1 MKALLK
7 WVLYLMSGLLVIVAA
22 LFIYVQNS
30 WDRTFDVPLDETFI
44 VAMTPE
50 AVENGRYLVY
60 GPAHCA
66 YCHTTKDKWAA
77 LDAGEYVPLSG
88 GNYWDFE
95 IGRITS
101 PNLTPDLE
109 TGIGSYTDAE
119 LKRALRANV
128 SQKGRALFPLMD
140 FHLMSDQDMHDIIA
154 YLRSQPPLANEVP
167 DNRFNLLGK
176 AVMSFGMGPVDWGMD
191 APRYRPS
198 GDDIIAYGAY
208 LANNVTACMAC
219 HTKRDLKD
227 GSYIGERYA
236 GGFPMPSSEPG
247 MVYVTPNITPDPE
260 TGIMHGWTEDA
271 FVQRFLAGR
280 VYHDSPMPWAA
291 YARMKEEDLR
301 AIYAYLIALDPVR
314 NDTGEIYTA
323 AK

>member
-7 WVLYLMSGLLVIVAA
+7 WGLYLVSALLVLMAV
-22 LFIYVQNS
+22 LFIYVQNA
-30 WDRTFDVPLDETFI
+30 WNRTFDVPLDETFQ
-44 VAMTPE
+44 VVMTPE

-66 YCHTTKDKWAA
+66 YCHTAKELWPL
-77 LDAGEYVPLSG
+77 LDDGEYVPLSG
-88 GNYWDFE
+88 GYYWDFE

-101 PNLTPDLE
+101 PNLTPDKA
-109 TGIGSYTDAE
+109 TGIGSYSDAE

-128 SQKGRALFPLMD
+128 SKKGRALFPLMD

-154 YLRSQPPLANEVP
+154 YLRSQPPVENEVP
-167 DNRFNLLGK
+167 DNSFSLLGK
-176 AVMSFGMGPVDWGMD
+176 AIMSFGIGPVDWGMH

-198 GDDIIAYGAY
+198 EQNVIEYGGY

-219 HTKRDLKD
+219 HTMRDLKD
-227 GSYIGERYA
+227 GSYIGERFA
-236 GGFPMPSSEPG
+236 GGFPMASSTPG

-260 TGIMHGWTEDA
+260 TGIMSGWTEDA
-271 FVQRFLAGR
+271 FVDRFLAGR
-280 VYHDSPMPWAA
+280 VYPDSPMPWAA

-301 AIYAYLIALDPVR
+301 AIYAYLKNLEPIR
-314 NDTGEIYTA
+314 NVTGPIYTE

>member
-7 WVLYLMSGLLVIVAA
+7 WGLYLASALLVLIAV
-22 LFIYVQNS
+22 LLIYIQNA
-30 WDRTFDVPLDETFI
+30 WNRTFDVPLDETFQ
-44 VAMTPE
+44 VVLTPE

-66 YCHTTKDKWAA
+66 YCHTTKDLWPA

-101 PNLTPDLE
+101 ANLTPDE
-109 TGIGSYTDAE
+109 ITGIGSYSDAE

-128 SQKGRALFPLMD
+128 SKKGRALFPLMD
-140 FHLMSDQDMHDIIA
+140 FHMMSDQDMHDIIA
-154 YLRSQPPLANEVP
+154 YLRSQPPVVNEVP
-167 DNRFNLLGK
+167 DNSFNLLGK
-176 AVMSFGMGPVDWGMD
+176 FVMSFGMGPVDWGVH
-191 APRYRPS
+191 APKYRPS
-198 GDDIIAYGAY
+198 ELDVIEYGAY

-219 HTKRDLKD
+219 HTMRDLKD
-227 GSYIGERYA
+227 GSYIGERFA
-236 GGFPMPSSEPG
+236 GGFPMPSSVPG
-247 MVYVTPNITPDPE
+247 MVYVTPNITPDPD
-260 TGIMHGWTEDA
+260 TGIMSGWTEDA
-271 FVQRFLAGR
+271 FIERFLAGR
-280 VYHDSPMPWAA
+280 VYPDSPMPWAA

-301 AIYAYLIALDPVR
+301 AIYAYLMTLNPVR
-314 NDTGEIYTA
+314 NDTGPIYTE

>member
-7 WVLYLMSGLLVIVAA
+7 WLLYIVSGLLVIVAA
-22 LFIYVQNS
+22 LLIYVQKS
-30 WDRTFDVPLDETFI
+30 WDRTFEVPLDKTFQ
-44 VAMTPE
+44 VAMTPD

-66 YCHTTKDKWAA
+66 YCHTTKDKWPA

-101 PNLTPDLE
+101 PNLTPDIN
-109 TGIGSYTDAE
+109 TGIGGYTDAE

-140 FHLMSDQDMHDIIA
+140 FHLMSDQDMHDVIA
-154 YLRSQPPLANEVP
+154 YLRSQPPVENEVP
-167 DNRFNLLGK
+167 DNNFNLLGK
-176 AVMSFGMGPVDWGMD
+176 AIMSFGMGPVDWGEG
-191 APRYRPS
+191 APRYRPPRE
-198 GDDIIAYGAY
+198 DIIEYGAY

-219 HTKRDLKD
+219 HTERDLKD
-227 GSYIGERYA
+227 GSYIGERFA
-236 GGFPMPSSEPG
+236 GGFPMQSSDPG

-260 TGIMHGWTEDA
+260 TGVMYGWTEEA
-271 FVQRFLAGR
+271 FVERFLAGR

-291 YARMKEEDLR
+291 YARMTEDDLR
-301 AIYAYLIALDPVR
+301 AIYAYLISLEPVR
-314 NDTGEIYTA
+314 KDTGPIYTA